1 MDGGAG
7 SVDATDVLDLVVP
20 WFREAPQRIAV
31 AGSGER
37 LTYADLA
44 ARTDAIADGLRSDGL
59 RPGDGVV
66 IHARLSPWAVVA
78 MLGVLRAGGRY
89 VPVDAG
95 FPPQRQRM
103 MAELSGARFVLRQP
117 GVPELPPAKQ
127 HDNRPG
133 LAYTC
138 FTSGSTGIPK
148 RVDIPVPA
156 LAYSTAARLAY
167 YPEPVSGF
175 LLCSSI
181 SFDSSV
187 AGIYWTL
194 ASGGTLVVASDRA
207 IDLVPIA
214 RAAAAHEASHL
225 LMIPSLYRMLV
236 SGGLVGMLATVR
248 AAIVAGE
255 SCPPSLVATHY
266 ERLPETVL
274 YNEYG
279 PTECT
284 VWSTVHA
291 CVAQDGAAR
300 SVPIGRPIPGTAV
313 HLRDEAGAAVAD
325 GAVGEMW
332 IAGPGVAAPTRD
344 GMYRTGDLARRRP
357 DGLLEFHGRTDTQI
371 KLSGA
376 RVETGEIEHVLLRH
390 GCVSAAAVGV
400 ADRGGSRPRLTAFVV
415 PRPGAEVDA
424 EALRAHVRQYLPA
437 AAVPVNV
444 VTVQRIPTHANGK
457 VDHRALDELS
467 AHHDGA

>member
-1 MDGGAG
+1 MDGDTHP
-7 SVDATDVLDLVVP
+7 VTTTDVLDLVVP
-20 WFREAPQRIAV
+20 SFREAAKRTAIV
-31 AGSGER
+31 GSGER
-37 LTYADLA
+37 LTYADLD
-44 ARTDAIADGLRSDGL
+44 ARTSAIAEGLRHDGL

-89 VPVDAG
+89 IPIDEG

-103 MAELSGARFVLRQP
+103 MAELSGARLALHQP
-117 GVPELPPAKQ
+117 GLPALPPAQ
-127 HDNRPG
+127 RHDNLPG
-133 LAYTC
+133 MAYTC

-148 RVDIPVPA
+148 RVDIPIPA

-167 YPEPVSGF
+167 YPEPVSSF

-194 ASGGTLVVASDRA
+194 ACGGTLVVSGDRA

-214 RAAAAHEASHL
+214 RAAAEHQASHL

-236 SGGLVGMLATVR
+236 SGGLVDMLKPLRT
-248 AAIVAGE
+248 AIVAGE

-266 ERLPETVL
+266 QRLPDTAL

-291 CVAQDGAAR
+291 CDGQDGTAR

-313 HLRDEAGAAVAD
+313 HLLDQAGAVVAD
-325 GAVGEMW
+325 GQVGEMW
-332 IAGPGVAAPTRD
+332 IAGPGVAASTRD
-344 GMYRTGDLARRRP
+344 GLYRTGDLARLRP
-357 DGLLEFHGRTDTQI
+357 DGLLEFHGRTDAQI
-371 KLSGA
+371 KVSGA

-390 GCVSAAAVGV
+390 GSVSAAAVGV
-400 ADRGGSRPRLTAFVV
+400 ADRTGSRPRLTAFVV
-415 PRPGAEVDA
+415 PRPGAELDA
-424 EALRAHVRQYLPA
+424 DALRAYVRLYLPA
-437 AAVPVNV
+437 AAVPVRFV
-444 VTVQRIPTHANGK
+444 AVEEIPSQANGK
-457 VDHRALDELS
+457 VDHRTLDRLS
-467 AHHDGA
+467 AHHDGE